1 MTIEQAEH
9 ISRLLEVRAELIHRK
24 KELEDCTCI
33 SGEISDGYN
42 GRPFKWT
49 KLDREIGHIIHGLTK
64 DIASITETITS
75 LQIEGEGF

>member
-9 ISRLLEVRAELIHRK
+9 IRRLLEVRADLISRK

-42 GRPFKWT
+42 GRAFTWT

-64 DIASITETITS
+64 DIASLTETITN
-75 LQIEGEGF
+75 LHIEGEGI

>member
-9 ISRLLEVRAELIHRK
+9 IRRLLEVRAELIHRK

-75 LQIEGEGF
+75 LQIESEGF

>member
-9 ISRLLEVRAELIHRK
+9 IRRLLEVRADLIHRK
-24 KELEDCTCI
+24 EELEGCTCI

-64 DIASITETITS
+64 DIASLTESITS